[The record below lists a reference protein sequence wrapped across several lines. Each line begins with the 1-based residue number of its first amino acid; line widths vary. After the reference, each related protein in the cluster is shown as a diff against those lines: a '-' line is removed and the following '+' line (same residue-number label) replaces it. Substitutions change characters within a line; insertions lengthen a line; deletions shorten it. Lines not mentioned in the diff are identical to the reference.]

1 MIREEPG
8 NWEPIFHCLCMFAGA
23 VGRAPE
29 ILQEWSKHLNPKS
42 SELNI
47 YYSGLPSP
55 ACPEPQ
61 LAAMR

>member
-8 NWEPIFHCLCMFAGA
+8 NWEPILHCLCMFAGA

-42 SELNI
+42 SN
-47 YYSGLPSP
+47 
-55 ACPEPQ
+55 
-61 LAAMR
+61 